1 MKLTELKY
9 AIESGAYDKAF
20 SALYGKDFDK
30 AAVYERYLKAVDGFF
45 ENYKEFVSQETEI
58 NLFSVPG
65 RSEICGNHTD
75 HNHGKVV
82 AAGISLDIIAIAVK
96 TEKAQIRIKSEGFPE
111 DTVSTENCETV
122 VENEKYKASAIIRGM
137 CDGFLKNDYKIGGFY
152 AYTTSDVLKGSG
164 LSSSAAFEVMVGNL
178 LNHFYNDGNI
188 DNVEIA
194 KLAQYSENVHFG
206 KPCGLMDQMACAVGS
221 FVAIDF
227 KDTKNP
233 LVEKL
238 DFSLSDFGYSLCIV
252 NTGGNH
258 ADLNEDYASIPYE
271 MKSVAKYF
279 GKEVLR
285 DVKLESII
293 ANIPA
298 LRAACGDRAILRALH
313 FCSENVRAENVKN
326 ALKSGDLS
334 GFLKEIKKSGLSS
347 LMLLQ
352 NTYTTKNVQ
361 EQGISLALAVASLV
375 LDTKQGTAYRVH
387 GGGFAGTIQ
396 GFMPNEY
403 VEEFNAVMKSVF
415 GEGSTYV
422 LTVRPFGAV
431 QLKKLLEDKL

>member
-30 AAVYERYLKAVDGFF
+30 ATVYNRYLKAVDSF
-45 ENYKEFVSQETEI
+45 SEI
-58 NLFSVPG
+58 YGKMLPIDAQVKLFSVPG

-75 HNHGKVV
+75 HNHGNVV
-82 AAGISLDIIAIAVK
+82 AAGISLDIIAVAAKV
-96 TEKAQIRIKSEGFPE
+96 ENAEIRIKSEGFPE
-111 DTVSTENCETV
+111 DIVATDTCQTV
-122 VENEKYKASAIIRGM
+122 VEAEKYKASAIIRGM

-194 KLAQYSENVHFG
+194 KLAQYAENVHFG
-206 KPCGLMDQMACAVGS
+206 KPCGLMDQIACAVGS

-227 KDTKNP
+227 KDTENP
-233 LVEKL
+233 VVEKL
-238 DFSLSDFGYSLCIV
+238 DFNLSSFGCSLCIV

-258 ADLNEDYASIPYE
+258 ANLNEDYASIPYE

-285 DVKLESII
+285 DISKEEII
-293 ANIPA
+293 ANIPV

-313 FCSENVRAENVKN
+313 FCNEDERAKKVKVL
-326 ALKSGDLS
+326 LKSGDLS

-347 LMLLQ
+347 SMLLQ
-352 NTYTTKNVQ
+352 NTYTTKNVT
-361 EQGISLALAVASLV
+361 EQGISLALAVASQV
-375 LDTKQGTAYRVH
+375 LDTKKGTAYRVH

-396 GFMPNEY
+396 GFMPNEC
-403 VEEFNAVMKSVF
+403 VTEFRAVMESVF
-415 GEGSTYV
+415 GQGSVYV
-422 LTVRPFGAV
+422 LNVRPYGAIC
-431 QLKKLLEDKL
+431 LEKLLEENL